1 MALPQSYLT
10 SVKNL
15 EGILNAIRSAQA
27 PYKFTR
33 AFLETL
39 EFKTN
44 ADRLIIG
51 VLKSLG
57 FLDEGGRPTQ
67 RYFEY
72 LDRTQSER
80 LMADAIRDA
89 YADLFSVNI
98 KANEMSKQDVIS
110 KLKMLSQGK
119 ISESVL
125 TKMAMTFTALV
136 KHGDF
141 SSAGKRKADEE
152 PKPPKEDQ
160 DPPSKQPNDEKRL
173 NQGGLVY
180 KVQIVL
186 PESRDDAVYDAL
198 FQSLRKH
205 LL

>member
-39 EFKTN
+39 GFKTN
-44 ADRLIIG
+44 ADRLIIS
-51 VLKSLG
+51 VLKTLG

-67 RYFEY
+67 QYFEY
-72 LDRTQSER
+72 LDRTQSE
-80 LMADAIRDA
+80 LVMADGVRDA
-89 YADLFSVNI
+89 YADLFKINI

-136 KHGDF
+136 KQGDF
-141 SSAGKRKADEE
+141 SSAAKRKANGEL
-152 PKPPKEDQ
+152 KPPKEDQ
-160 DPPSKQPNDEKRL
+160 DPPSKQPNNEKGL
-173 NQGGLVY
+173 NPGRFVY

-186 PESRDDAVYDAL
+186 PESRDGAVYDAL
-198 FQSLRKH
+198 FQSLRNH

>member
-89 YADLFSVNI
+89 YADLFKVNI

-152 PKPPKEDQ
+152 PKEDQ
-160 DPPSKQPNDEKRL
+160 DPPSKQPNDGKRL
-173 NQGGLVY
+173 NQGDLVY

>member
-15 EGILNAIRSAQA
+15 QGILNAIRSAQA

-33 AFLETL
+33 SFLETL
-39 EFKTN
+39 GFKAN
-44 ADRLIIG
+44 ADRFIIG

-57 FLDEGGRPTQ
+57 LLDEGGRPTQ

-80 LMADAIRDA
+80 LMADAIWDA
-89 YADLFSVNI
+89 YADLFKVNI

-119 ISESVL
+119 ISEAVL
-125 TKMAMTFTALV
+125 NKMAMTFTALV

-152 PKPPKEDQ
+152 PKLPKEDQ
-160 DPPSKQPNDEKRL
+160 DTPSKQPNDEKGL
-173 NQGGLVY
+173 NSGGPIY
-180 KVQIVL
+180 KIQLVL
-186 PESRDDAVYDAL
+186 PETCNQAVYDAL

-205 LL
+205 LR